1 MVGLAP
7 RLRKNVSM
15 APISASAHRAVQ
27 ADSHGLGERRI
38 RARENG
44 AAAGH
49 FEHTGAAGATP
60 PGVGRLGGFKPPGQQ
75 CIGENHDV
83 IIVCNRA

>member
-1 MVGLAP
+1 MVGLAHATAKK
-7 RLRKNVSM
+7 RLDG
-15 APISASAHRAVQ
+15 ADLGLGHRAVQ
-27 ADSHGLGERRI
+27 ADSHSLGERRI